1 MLNNALISRYR
12 FSTFRP
18 GQLIIWATIYLTTVF
33 LMIWM
38 NSLTTEYTQHQIYE
52 NLYLQFIVVQIIV
65 LWLIGAWNCG
75 SVVPNELKRNSYVF
89 FRLLPMSGVQKT
101 VGVLIGRNLLVGLT
115 AVVNFALIAYF
126 GLAAGVPRSVVI
138 QVICALIAGGV
149 LFSTG
154 SLLSSIRTSGK
165 KGGNPAIVLIIF
177 CIFLLP
183 QTIGLMAWKK
193 IHMRVVEVDFYYV
206 DVPVLVISA
215 AIALYLACWA
225 FLGAV
230 RKFTAE
236 DKPLF
241 ARPAAVIFA
250 LGIELILIGFF
261 LPCVLGEDASGDM
274 DYSVMFWSMSMS
286 FIWPLAA
293 FALWRYD
300 RYLEESS
307 NLSVRRRH
315 RAVGILDIVGMS
327 NIKLSLITYVI
338 WAGFALMIWQ
348 MNGRLLLDGLA
359 HIAVLFSFYIV
370 FVLLLETVALCRV
383 DNTRVIFL
391 VGFIAILY
399 LILPILLGAILEE
412 SQIGMLSIFGYLSEC
427 FNEISFHSAGWIPAL
442 LNAAYAA
449 VLMVFVTQRYR
460 TIGRTRAALQTRK
473 LTESA

>member
-1 MLNNALISRYR
+1 MLNNALIARYR

-38 NSLTTEYTQHQIYE
+38 NSLTTEFTQHQIYE

-138 QVICALIAGGV
+138 QVICVLIAGGV
-149 LFSTG
+149 LFGTG
-154 SLLSSIRTSGK
+154 SLLSSIRTSRK
-165 KGGNPAIVLIIF
+165 KAGNPTIVLIIF
-177 CIFLLP
+177 CFFFLP
-183 QTIGLMAWKK
+183 QTIGLMAWNK
-193 IHMRVVEVDFYYV
+193 IHMRVVEVEFYYAE
-206 DVPVLVISA
+206 VPVLVISA

-250 LGIELILIGFF
+250 LGIEAILIGFF
-261 LPCVLGEDASGDM
+261 LPCVLGEDSSGDM
-274 DYSVMFWSMSMS
+274 DYSVMFWSMSMAL
-286 FIWPLAA
+286 IWPLAA

-315 RAVGILDIVGMS
+315 RAVGTLDIVGMS
-327 NIKLSLITYVI
+327 NIKLALITYVI

-348 MNGRLLLDGLA
+348 MNTQLPLDGLA

-370 FVLLLETVALCRV
+370 FVLLLETIALCRA

-399 LILPILLGAILEE
+399 VILPILLGVLLEE

-427 FNEISFHSAGWIPAL
+427 FGEVEFRTAGWIPAMV
-442 LNAAYAA
+442 NAAYAM
-449 VLMVFVTQRYR
+449 VLAVFVTQRYR
-460 TIGRTRAALQTRK
+460 TIGRTRAAMQTRK
-473 LTESA
+473 LTENV

>member
-1 MLNNALISRYR
+1 MLSNALIARYR

-33 LMIWM
+33 LIIWM
-38 NSLTTEYTQHQIYE
+38 NSLTTEFTQHQIYE
-52 NLYLQFIVVQIIV
+52 NLYLQFIIVQIVV

-101 VGVLIGRNLLVGLT
+101 AGVLVGRNLLVGLT
-115 AVVNFALIAYF
+115 AMVNFALIAYF
-126 GLAAGVPRSVVI
+126 GLAAGVPRFVVI

-154 SLLSSIRTSGK
+154 SLLSSIRTSRK
-165 KGGNPAIVLIIF
+165 KSGNPAIVLIIF

-183 QTIGLMAWKK
+183 QTIGLMVMQKL
-193 IHMRVVEVDFYYV
+193 HMKVIEVNFYYA
-206 DVPVLVISA
+206 DVPLLVILS
-215 AIALYLACWA
+215 AIALYLAFWA

-250 LGIELILIGFF
+250 LGIEAILIGFF
-261 LPCVLGEDASGDM
+261 LPCVLGEDSSGNT
-274 DYSVMFWSMSMS
+274 DYFAMFWSMSMAL
-286 FIWPLAA
+286 IWPLAA

-315 RAVGILDIVGMS
+315 RAIGTLDIVGMS
-327 NIKLSLITYVI
+327 NIKLSLITFVI
-338 WAGFALMIWQ
+338 WAGFALMIWRLNGQ
-348 MNGRLLLDGLA
+348 MLLDGLG

-370 FVLLLETVALCRV
+370 FILLLETVALCRA

-391 VGFIAILY
+391 IGFIAILY
-399 LILPILLGAILEE
+399 VILPILLGGLLPE
-412 SQIGMLSIFGYLSEC
+412 SQIPMLSILGYLSEC
-427 FNEISFHSAGWIPAL
+427 FGEVSFRTAGWIPAVV
-442 LNAAYAA
+442 NAAYAA
-449 VLMVFVTQRYR
+449 ALTVLVTQRYR
-460 TIGRTRAALQTRK
+460 TIGRTRAALQTGK
-473 LTESA
+473 LTDST

>member
-1 MLNNALISRYR
+1 MLSNALISRYR

-33 LMIWM
+33 LIIWM
-38 NSLTTEYTQHQIYE
+38 NSLTTEFTQQEMYQ
-52 NLYLQFIVVQIIV
+52 NLYLQFIIVQIV
-65 LWLIGAWNCG
+65 VFWLIGAWNCG

-89 FRLLPMSGVQKT
+89 FRLLPMSGVQKA
-101 VGVLIGRNLLVGLT
+101 VGILVGRNLLVGLT
-115 AVVNFALIAYF
+115 AVVNFAFIAYF
-126 GLAAGVPRSVVI
+126 GLAAHVPPAVVI
-138 QVICALIAGGV
+138 QVICTLIAGGV

-154 SLLSSIRTSGK
+154 SLLSSIRTNRK
-165 KGGNPAIVLIIF
+165 KGANPAIVLIIF

-183 QTIGLMAWKK
+183 QTIGLMVMEK
-193 IHMRVVEVDFYYV
+193 IHLRVVEVEFYYA

-261 LPCVLGEDASGDM
+261 LPCVLGEDSSGDL
-274 DYSVMFWSMSMS
+274 DYSVMFWSMSMML
-286 FIWPLAA
+286 IWPLAA

-315 RAVGILDIVGMS
+315 RAVGTLDIVGMS
-327 NIKLSLITYVI
+327 NIKLALITYVI

-348 MNGRLLLDGLA
+348 MNGRMLLDGLG

-370 FVLLLETVALCRV
+370 FVLLLETVALCRA

-391 VGFIAILY
+391 VCFIAILY
-399 LILPILLGAILEE
+399 VILPILLGALLEE
-412 SQIGMLSIFGYLSEC
+412 SQIGMLSIFGYLDEC
-427 FNEISFHSAGWIPAL
+427 FNEVSFHSAGWIPAL
-442 LNAAYAA
+442 LNTAYAA
-449 VLMVFVTQRYR
+449 VLTVFVTQRYR

-473 LTESA
+473 LTENA